1 MSLLLNEEYFKRYGE
16 HLERTGSTKKAWAA
30 TEMDLERETGGFRR
44 FISYK
49 SFTVKLS
56 AYRNRDVNRNI
67 LLRYVGRIETK

>member
-1 MSLLLNEEYFKRYGE
+1 MSLLLNDEYFKRYGE

>member
-1 MSLLLNEEYFKRYGE
+1 MSLLLNDEYFKRYGE

-49 SFTVKLS
+49 SFTVKLC
-56 AYRNRDVNRNI
+56 AYKHGEINQNI
-67 LLRYVGRIETK
+67 SLRYVGEVATK